1 MRLLLIGVSLLC
13 LFLAGCTKEANPDNA
28 NNTEQVK
35 VQDATLSSP
44 ALESEQEQVDEG
56 AADTE
61 QEEAKVGQATNIAA
75 TEEEKEFIQRFYGD
89 WTSKEQEDVSLRL
102 VDGKE
107 EIGVKNGQMLTVAD
121 FSVTEINAEE
131 QWIVIHGYSQE
142 ISYDEE
148 IDKVEFTSKLY
159 LQNNGEELL
168 YVYDYL
174 GESNES
180 LWGK

>member
-1 MRLLLIGVSLLC
+1 M
-13 LFLAGCTKEANPDNA
+13 
-28 NNTEQVK
+28 
-35 VQDATLSSP
+35 
-44 ALESEQEQVDEG
+44 
-56 AADTE
+56 
-61 QEEAKVGQATNIAA
+61 
-75 TEEEKEFIQRFYGD
+75 
-89 WTSKEQEDVSLRL
+89 RL

>member
-1 MRLLLIGVSLLC
+1 MRLLLIGISLLC
-13 LFLAGCTKEANPDNA
+13 LLLAGCTKDANPDNA

-35 VQDATLSSP
+35 ANEASSSSP

-56 AADTE
+56 TADTE
-61 QEEAKVGQATNIAA
+61 QEEAEVGQATNMAA
-75 TEEEKEFIQRFYGD
+75 TEEEKEFIQHFYGD
-89 WTSKEQEDVSLRL
+89 WTSKEQEDVFLRL
-102 VDGKE
+102 MDGKE

-142 ISYDEE
+142 ISYEEE
-148 IDKVEFTSKLY
+148 IDKVEFTTKLY
-159 LQNNGEELL
+159 LKNDGAELL

-174 GESNES
+174 GQSNES
-180 LWGK
+180 LWVK